1 MKRDSRVHIADVLE
15 SIARIEEYTEGVGRE
30 DFLLGVQ
37 VQDAVL
43 RRLEIIGEAV
53 KHVPEDVRTAHPEVP
68 WKEIAGLRDIL
79 IHEYFGVKP
88 ERIWMV
94 VSRDLPELKRLV
106 QLIAQ
111 DLGEH
116 GE

>member
-1 MKRDSRVHIADVLE
+1 MKRDARVHIADILE
-15 SIARIEEYTEGVGRE
+15 SIARIEEYTVGVSRE
-30 DFLLGVQ
+30 DFLLGAQ

-53 KHVPEDVRTAHPEVP
+53 KHVPQELRTAHPDVP
-68 WKEIAGLRDIL
+68 WKEIAGLRDVL

-88 ERIWMV
+88 ERIWKV
-94 VSRDLPELKRLV
+94 VSRDLPELKCLV

-116 GE
+116 AE